1 MVHGELATRQR
12 LRPWMLEL
20 LLLAAV
26 YGVYELVRALTGV
39 NESVAA
45 ENARNL
51 LNLQHT
57 LHISPEHALN
67 RLFTDHAFLA
77 VPACYLYAVCHYVI
91 TPAVLL
97 WMWHVHHRHY
107 RSARSI
113 LIVATLLGL
122 VGFWLAPMAP
132 PRSFDSF
139 TDTMA
144 QWSNIGWWGDAGS
157 VPHGMQAMTDQFAAM
172 PSLHVGWAVW
182 CGWALFRYAD
192 HRWLKALGI
201 AYPVVTWLV
210 VIGTANHYFLDAVA
224 GTFVIAFAAV
234 LVAAFN
240 AVRANRMACRMISD
254 AAEQSTVERSRREF
268 SERH

>member
-1 MVHGELATRQR
+1 MVYGETVARRR

-26 YGVYELVRALTGV
+26 YGVYELVRALTGS
-39 NESVAA
+39 NETGAL

-51 LNLQHT
+51 MSLQHT
-57 LHISPEHALN
+57 LHLTPEHWLN
-67 RLFTDHAFLA
+67 HQFTVHSFLA
-77 VPACYLYAVCHYVI
+77 VPACYLYAVCHYTV
-91 TPAVLL
+91 TPAVMF
-97 WMWHVHHRHY
+97 WMWHAHHRHY

-113 LIVATLLGL
+113 IVTATLLGL
-122 VGFWLAPMAP
+122 IGFWLAPMAP
-132 PRSFDSF
+132 PRSVGMF

-157 VPHGMQAMTDQFAAM
+157 VPSGMQGLTDQFAAM

-192 HRWLKALGI
+192 HRWLKVLGV
-201 AYPVVTWLV
+201 AYPIATVLV

-224 GTFVIAFAAV
+224 GTFVIAFSGA
-234 LVAAFN
+234 LVALFN
-240 AVRANRMACRMISD
+240 RIWANRMACRMITHAQES
-254 AAEQSTVERSRREF
+254 STVDRSNRAL
-268 SERH
+268 SDH